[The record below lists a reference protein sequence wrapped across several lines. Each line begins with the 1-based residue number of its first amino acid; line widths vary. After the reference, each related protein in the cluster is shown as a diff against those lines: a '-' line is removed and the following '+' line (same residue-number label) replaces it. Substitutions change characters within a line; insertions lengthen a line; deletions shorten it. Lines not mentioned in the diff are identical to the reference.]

1 MDNKEYAMII
11 AKNLRR
17 IMYDHGKTQADVA
30 RDLHISKA
38 TLSSW
43 MNGTRIPRMNNIDML
58 CHYFNVK
65 RADIMEEKLEVQ
77 TSGQAKVYYENAET
91 AQLAQEM
98 FEDGDM
104 RALYDM
110 KKNMSPERFA
120 IQMRAFKDLYRL
132 EHPEEFPED
141 YND

>member
-43 MNGTRIPRMNNIDML
+43 MNGTRNW
-58 CHYFNVK
+58 
-65 RADIMEEKLEVQ
+65 EQ
-77 TSGQAKVYYENAET
+77 TA
-91 AQLAQEM
+91 
-98 FEDGDM
+98 
-104 RALYDM
+104 
-110 KKNMSPERFA
+110 
-120 IQMRAFKDLYRL
+120 
-132 EHPEEFPED
+132 
-141 YND
+141 